1 MKEKS
6 LTDSVARLHRAGDEH
21 SKSTEKLRKATDGLL
36 RWLKDNVPVG
46 FQLPND
52 CTMYPSGEFEAGFG
66 KGALLKFKL
75 TLGRTHSRHDLLK
88 FSELIASGWLD
99 RLSEALE
106 NEAAKLNA
114 VASAA
119 QTSAFWSKIR
129 AKGPYL
135 RKFEVKKLLELIA
148 GGEKPLTVAQLR
160 EWRDLILFNVEYM
173 RSCYEKQPK
182 DYPVREYYVPCW
194 AEIEAADSDQKLI
207 DALDGLR
214 TSIQWQ

>member
-1 MKEKS
+1 M
-6 LTDSVARLHRAGDEH
+6 
-21 SKSTEKLRKATDGLL
+21 
-36 RWLKDNVPVG
+36 
-46 FQLPND
+46 
-52 CTMYPSGEFEAGFG
+52 
-66 KGALLKFKL
+66 
-75 TLGRTHSRHDLLK
+75 
-88 FSELIASGWLD
+88 
-99 RLSEALE
+99 
-106 NEAAKLNA
+106 
-114 VASAA
+114 
-119 QTSAFWSKIR
+119 
-129 AKGPYL
+129 
-135 RKFEVKKLLELIA
+135 KKLLELIA